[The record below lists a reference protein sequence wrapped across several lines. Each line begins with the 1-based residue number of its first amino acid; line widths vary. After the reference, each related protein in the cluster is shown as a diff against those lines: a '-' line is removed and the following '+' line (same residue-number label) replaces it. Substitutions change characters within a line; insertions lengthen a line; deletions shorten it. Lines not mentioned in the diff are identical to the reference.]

1 MQLSHLHFIIEFDI
15 KGFFDNVNHP
25 KLIKQILAI
34 GIRDKALIY
43 VLRQILLGDRKSVV

>member
-25 KLIKQILAI
+25 KLI
-34 GIRDKALIY
+34 RVY
-43 VLRQILLGDRKSVV
+43 